1 MTPILLQPPAEEPV
15 ALAEARAFVRLDDTA
30 EDGLLAA
37 LVTSARVTVEAVS
50 GLALVSQTWRFV
62 LEAWPGAGVLRL
74 PMAPVDSVLS
84 VRGRDMAGAELAV
97 PEGVVSP
104 AATVERDALYFDRLA
119 APPRAVEVDV
129 RLGFGGADDVPG
141 PLRQA
146 IRLLVAHWFENRGDE
161 PVAHKPPLPPEVVAL
176 LAPWRRTRL

>member
-37 LVTSARVTVEAVS
+37 LVTSARLTVEAVS

-74 PMAPVDSVLS
+74 DHRIL
-84 VRGRDMAGAELAV
+84 
-97 PEGVVSP
+97 
-104 AATVERDALYFDRLA
+104 
-119 APPRAVEVDV
+119 
-129 RLGFGGADDVPG
+129 
-141 PLRQA
+141 
-146 IRLLVAHWFENRGDE
+146 
-161 PVAHKPPLPPEVVAL
+161 
-176 LAPWRRTRL
+176 